1 MNSSGVAR
9 EALGRAIAE
18 ITGAVRG
25 RIGVCVHDIATGEEI
40 GVNPDEPLPM
50 ASVCKVPILVAAYR
64 AAERREVDLRERVEV
79 YATHRC
85 FGSGL
90 LNGMDTGLNP
100 TLRDLLFLMIV
111 VSDNAATD
119 LVLQRVPA
127 IRVRAAMAELGFP
140 DIRVERPIAQLLGDY
155 FTALHPSLEGMRY
168 GEWEARRDAVPG
180 LKEHSENLDAVR
192 EAVNAC
198 TGTTETEPGQDT
210 CPARQMARLCA
221 RIARRDAARP
231 ESCDGMLDIL
241 GRQALNSRLPR
252 HLPPFVR
259 FPHKTGTLGSGA
271 VVNDAGIL
279 YINGTPVATI
289 AVLSRDIRDPLHET
303 ETRLAH
309 IGRAVYDYYAV

>member
-1 MNSSGVAR
+1 MSSVSR
-9 EALGRAIAE
+9 ESLEGRIAE
-18 ITGAVRG
+18 IVAPVRG
-25 RIGVCVHDIATGEEI
+25 RVGVCVHDIAAGWEA
-40 GVNPDEPLPM
+40 GVNMDEPLPM

-64 AAERREVDLRERVEV
+64 AAERGEIDLRERAEF
-79 YATHRC
+79 YATDRC

-90 LNGMDTGLNP
+90 LNGIDTGLNP

-119 LVLQRVPA
+119 LILRRVPP
-127 IRVRAAMAELGFP
+127 IRVRGVMKELGFP

-180 LKEHSENLDAVR
+180 LKEHSENTDVIR
-192 EAVNAC
+192 EAVNTA
-198 TGTTETEPGQDT
+198 TGTTDEEPGRDT
-210 CPARQMARLCA
+210 SPARQMARLMA
-221 RIARRDAARP
+221 RIGKRDCARP

-241 GRQALNSRLPR
+241 GRQILNTRLPR
-252 HLPPFVR
+252 YLPPFVR

-279 YINGTPVATI
+279 YRDGIPVATI
-289 AVLSRDIRDPLHET
+289 AVLSRDVRDPLHET
-303 ETRLAH
+303 ETRLAE
-309 IGRAVYDYYAV
+309 IGRAVSDHYFA